1 MTQAEKLQKCDDVL
15 REMYFW
21 ETGVLIENDP
31 RKYAR
36 WVKANYDRL
45 QSVIRSIMSDSEVS
59 ADD

>member
-1 MTQAEKLQKCDDVL
+1 MTQAQKLEKCDNVL
-15 REMYFW
+15 RSMYLC
-21 ETGVLIENDP
+21 ETGRLIEDSP